1 MKTVIVYES
10 MFGNTEQFAT
20 EIRDTLRA
28 AGVSVVLADI
38 RTARPYDLLGSDLL
52 VVGAPTH
59 AFTMSRPSTR
69 DEAVHRGADPGREVL
84 GIREWLTL
92 LDEGFPASAGRP
104 LVAVFD
110 TRVSRVRR
118 FPGSAAHRAARVL
131 RAQGFRIATEPRSFY
146 VDDVTGPP
154 SKGELAE
161 ARQWATQ
168 LPTLLV
174 GQGSVTRGAT

>member
-10 MFGNTEQFAT
+10 MFGNTERFAT

-28 AGVSVVLADI
+28 AGESVALADI
-38 RTARPYDLLGSDLL
+38 RNVRPYDLLGSDLL

-59 AFTMSRPSTR
+59 AFSMSRPSTR
-69 DEAVHRGADPGREVL
+69 DEAVHRGADPGRAVL
-84 GIREWLTL
+84 GMREWLTL
-92 LDEGFPASAGRP
+92 LDDGFPACADRP

-131 RAQGFRIATEPRSFY
+131 RAQGFRMATEPHSFY

-154 SKGELAE
+154 SEGELAE

-168 LPTLLV
+168 LPALLAAQV
-174 GQGSVTRGAT
+174 SALRGAT